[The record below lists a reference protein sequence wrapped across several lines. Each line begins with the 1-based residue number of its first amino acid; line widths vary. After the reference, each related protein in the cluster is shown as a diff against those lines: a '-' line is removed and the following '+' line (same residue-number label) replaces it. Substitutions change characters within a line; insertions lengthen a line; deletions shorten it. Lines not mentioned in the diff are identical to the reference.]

1 MVLKKWILA
10 LISVTVI
17 LTVSCNKD
25 DDDNTDQAAID
36 RALIQQYIKDNN
48 LDADSTASGL
58 YYVINDPGGSEH
70 PNRYSTVTVAYA
82 GYLLNGD
89 VFDESLAFTSKLSS
103 LIPGW
108 TEGIQLIG
116 RGGKIKL
123 IIPSALGYG
132 AQETG
137 SIPANSVLVFDITLY
152 DFSN

>member
-1 MVLKKWILA
+1 MILKKWIFVL
-10 LISVTVI
+10 LSVAVL
-17 LTVSCNKD
+17 LTVSCKKD
-25 DDDNTDQAAID
+25 DDSGTEQAAID
-36 RALIQQYIKDNN
+36 KALIQQYIKDNN

-89 VFDESLAFTSKLSS
+89 VFDESLSFTSTLSS

-123 IIPSALGYG
+123 IIPSELGYG
-132 AQETG
+132 SQETG

-152 DFSN
+152 DFAN